1 MGRDRDNNAPELD
14 NDEQADDGQAQ
25 DVAEDA
31 MHVSLDRY
39 EPSTRGGHSNRAGV
53 LPEDQPDLI
62 DKMEQMLS
70 SGIID
75 EGAFQGEPAHDDE
88 EDTYGGEEDDDA

>member
-1 MGRDRDNNAPELD
+1 MGRDRDNDAPELD

-31 MHVSLDRY
+31 LNIGLDSY
-39 EPSTRGGHSNRAGV
+39 EPSRRGGHSNRAAI
-53 LPEDQPDLI
+53 LPEDAPDLI
-62 DKMEQMLS
+62 DKMEQMVS

-75 EGAFQGEPAHDDE
+75 ERAFEGEPAHDDE
-88 EDTYGGEEDDDA
+88 EDTYGAEGDDV